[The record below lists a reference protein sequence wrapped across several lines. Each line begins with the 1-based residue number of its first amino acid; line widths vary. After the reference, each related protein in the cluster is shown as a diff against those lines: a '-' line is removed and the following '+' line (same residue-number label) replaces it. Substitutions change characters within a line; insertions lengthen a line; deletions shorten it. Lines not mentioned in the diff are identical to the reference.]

1 MLTCTT
7 YPTTRLK
14 MKRIDSKTI
23 EQLQEL
29 PIEQVVEKIA
39 HISSIKNNTIC
50 CPFHPENTPSCHL
63 YEHHLHCFGCGAHT
77 DNIGFVMQYK
87 NVPFLAACQSLAE
100 TFHIELTYQD
110 SPQHN
115 TRTTQE
121 DEHLRTLQQT
131 LNTIRTLSI
140 QTLNNAVPND
150 ASRYDVRGTKYEAG
164 ETSENTQNVGA
175 RHAAPVNNDNVASSS
190 IRNSSFEIRNCL
202 QALIARFGNPHNPQS
217 WCATW
222 GLGYLPYGTLRAWA
236 ADNNSTEQLLEL
248 GLLAHSKKD
257 GSLYSPF
264 ENRLLVPIT
273 NHWGHV
279 VGFAARA
286 LNNTAPNGASTKL
299 EVGSREGES
308 DELRGTSEKAA
319 EPPIRNS
326 SFVIRNSER
335 SAPKYINSPAS
346 ALFKKGNILFGLAEA
361 RSTIHKTQTAHL
373 VEGYTDVMRLHE
385 VGVHSAVA
393 RMGTALTD
401 EQIALLKRAGA
412 QNIVILPDNDSAGIA
427 AALKDSLALLKKGFA
442 VSIALL
448 GNKGD
453 DPDTLFAPKDVSRY
467 EVRGTKYEAGET
479 SENTQNVGARHAS
492 PVNNNNTESSPIRNS
507 SFVIRNSE
515 RSAPDNAEQLIRAAQ
530 QDALLFYVKHQIE
543 STAPNGAST
552 KLEVGSRE
560 VESDESRVTSEK
572 AKSSSIRTSYLEP
585 RTSSRLAPDLF
596 TLRQIYATV
605 GEVLNAQDAPTQ
617 QYYVNLLGATFKPRK
632 QWQDLLKNTAQ
643 QKPQSFTIGGRELT
657 PPDATDGSEVA
668 LQLREYGVA
677 RHNGVMWRLSTNGAV
692 TLLSNFIARGLFF
705 IATEGTTHRLI
716 EIENVAGERQY
727 IELAGDAKSFKTES
741 DARLFFGK
749 FGNYEFFGDKTD
761 TIGLWRLI
769 LNECTPCKGIS
780 QMGWQEDGFWV
791 WSNGVYVPHEGYREF
806 SEYGTIKIGNRTYYS
821 SSANRINEYAL
832 ENRNRRKFAAH
843 FSDTKFSHWQRQ
855 FLRVFGE
862 NGRVGILFMLTS
874 LFRDIVQETAGMVPL
889 LNAFGK
895 CGTGKSVMLRSL
907 SKLFFRSPVLMNL
920 ANSTLP
926 SLDNAVHE
934 YKNVLIAFDEY
945 SVGITRDKV
954 EFIKSMFDGG
964 GRVKTVASSIEGMRY
979 NSQSEICA
987 AVCVAGQQIPDAD
1000 AALLTRIISL
1010 EFTKSQY
1017 SDAEQDELETLLTME
1032 QKGLAGIVHECLEFR
1047 KFVEDNFADVYT
1059 GVRRWVRKM
1068 LTEAGVRPEE
1078 RIIST
1083 WSILLSM
1090 YELLDPD
1097 LHFDFSREEIIS
1109 FATSTIATQSED
1121 LQSGNELSTFWTVFS
1136 SLVQRGELVRG
1147 NDFKIVNAPLTLETE
1162 TGKTLNLPFESSLL
1176 YLNMTTVYPLYV
1188 REMRQLGGHLFSR
1201 TTIQKYLKSSDA
1213 FISSKKSVRWSGN
1226 KKPGTQNAAEDVIGK
1241 SWVFALS
1248 ELNLPI
1254 TLENTEVAAQ
1264 NRDEVRGTKYEAG
1277 SDELRVTSENAQ
1289 EGGESLA
1296 EARLC
1301 RGEAC
1306 LARDNSQRSEMNN
1319 LNMGN
1324 TFAAPANDNNA
1335 ANNRNTCAPHT
1346 AGEACLA
1353 PTIAPEA
1360 RTSNLSE
1367 APAPAHFEMDGLP
1380 VEDKLVAETIRIYAQ
1395 DLLNKDKKGK
1405 NIIGVSPPLSRY
1417 IPRAIDKLVKQYGQR
1432 ATLTRIA
1439 KQYLNNYE

>member
-1 MLTCTT
+1 
-7 YPTTRLK
+7 

-87 NVPFLAACQSLAE
+87 NVPFAQACQSLAE

-110 SPQHN
+110 APSNPNQPS
-115 TRTTQE
+115 RSAQE
-121 DEHLRTLQQT
+121 EAHLRTLQQT
-131 LNTIRTLSI
+131 LNAIRTLSI

-150 ASRYDVRGTKYEAG
+150 TSRKLEVGSREG
-164 ETSENTQNVGA
+164 ESADTSNFQLPTSNLSE
-175 RHAAPVNNDNVASSS
+175 
-190 IRNSSFEIRNCL
+190 
-202 QALIARFGNPHNPQS
+202 ALIARFGNPHNPQS

-222 GLGYLPYGTLRAWA
+222 GLGYLPHGTLRAWA

-248 GLLAHSKKD
+248 GLLTHSKKD

-264 ENRLLVPIT
+264 ENRLLIPIT

-286 LNNTAPNGASTKL
+286 LNNTAPNDTSRKL

-308 DELRGTSEKAA
+308 ADTSNLKL
-319 EPPIRNS
+319 PTSNLS
-326 SFVIRNSER
+326 KV
-335 SAPKYINSPAS
+335 PKYINSPAS

-453 DPDTLFAPKDVSRY
+453 DPDSLFAPKAQKESRKL
-467 EVRGTKYEAGET
+467 EVG
-479 SENTQNVGARHAS
+479 S
-492 PVNNNNTESSPIRNS
+492 NNS
-507 SFVIRNSE
+507 
-515 RSAPDNAEQLIRAAQ
+515 AEQLIRAAQ

-552 KLEVGSRE
+552 KLEV
-560 VESDESRVTSEK
+560 ESENTSNLK
-572 AKSSSIRTSYLEP
+572 LSTSNL
-585 RTSSRLAPDLF
+585 SKAPDLF

-1254 TLENTEVAAQ
+1254 TLENTEDAAP
-1264 NRDEVRGTKYEAG
+1264 NGASTKLEVGSNAPNGASRYDVRGTKYEAE
-1277 SDELRVTSENAQ
+1277 SDELRVTSANAQ

-1296 EARLC
+1296 SARLC

-1335 ANNRNTCAPHT
+1335 ANNRNTCATHT

-1360 RTSNLSE
+1360 QTSNLSAESE

-1439 KQYLNNYE
+1439 KQYFEKKE

>member
-39 HISSIKNNTIC
+39 HISSIKNNIIC
-50 CPFHPENTPSCHL
+50 CPFHAEKTPSCHL

-87 NVPFLAACQSLAE
+87 NVPFAQACQSLAE

-115 TRTTQE
+115 TRTPQE

-150 ASRYDVRGTKYEAG
+150 TSRKLEGGSNVPKGTSRKLEVGSREIESAD
-164 ETSENTQNVGA
+164 TSNLKLPTSNLSA
-175 RHAAPVNNDNVASSS
+175 
-190 IRNSSFEIRNCL
+190 
-202 QALIARFGNPHNPQS
+202 ALIARFGNPHNPQS

-248 GLLAHSKKD
+248 GLLTHSKKD

-264 ENRLLVPIT
+264 ENRLLIPIT

-286 LNNTAPNGASTKL
+286 LNNTAPNDTSRKL
-299 EVGSREGES
+299 EVGSREVES
-308 DELRGTSEKAA
+308 ADTSNFKL
-319 EPPIRNS
+319 PTSNLS
-326 SFVIRNSER
+326 KV
-335 SAPKYINSPAS
+335 PKYINSPAS

-385 VGVHSAVA
+385 VGVNSAVA

-412 QNIVILPDNDSAGIA
+412 QNIIIIPDNDSAGIA

-453 DPDTLFAPKDVSRY
+453 DPDSLFAPKGAVTSD
-467 EVRGTKYEAGET
+467 EARAT
-479 SENTQNVGARHAS
+479 SAHTQNVGARHAS
-492 PVNNNNTESSPIRNS
+492 PVNNN
-507 SFVIRNSE
+507 
-515 RSAPDNAEQLIRAAQ
+515 NAEQLIRAAQ

-552 KLEVGSRE
+552 KLEVGSNNRTNFQL
-560 VESDESRVTSEK
+560 STSNLSK
-572 AKSSSIRTSYLEP
+572 
-585 RTSSRLAPDLF
+585 APDLF

-643 QKPQSFTIGGRELT
+643 QKPQSFTIGGRELI

-677 RHNGVMWRLSTNGAV
+677 RHNGVMWRLSANGAV

-769 LNECTPCKGIS
+769 LNECTPCKGIA

-1226 KKPGTQNAAEDVIGK
+1226 KKPGTQNVAEDVIGK

-1254 TLENTEVAAQ
+1254 TLENTEDAAPNGASTKLEVESENTSNLKLSTSNLSEAQ
-1264 NRDEVRGTKYEAG
+1264 N

-1335 ANNRNTCAPHT
+1335 ANNRNTCATHT

-1360 RTSNLSE
+1360 RTSNLSAESE

-1439 KQYLNNYE
+1439 KQYFEKKE

>member
-1 MLTCTT
+1 MLTCRTC
-7 YPTTRLK
+7 PTTRLK

-50 CPFHPENTPSCHL
+50 CPFHAEKTPSCHL

-87 NVPFLAACQSLAE
+87 NVPFAQACQLLAE
-100 TFHIELTYQD
+100 TFHIELTYQN

-115 TRTTQE
+115 TRTPQQE
-121 DEHLRTLQQT
+121 EHLQTLQQT

-150 ASRYDVRGTKYEAG
+150 TSRKLEVGSNVPKGTSRKLEVGSREIESAD
-164 ETSENTQNVGA
+164 TSNLKLPTSYLSA
-175 RHAAPVNNDNVASSS
+175 
-190 IRNSSFEIRNCL
+190 
-202 QALIARFGNPHNPQS
+202 ALIARFGNPHNPQS

-248 GLLAHSKKD
+248 GLLTHSKKD

-286 LNNTAPNGASTKL
+286 LNNTAPNDASTKL

-308 DELRGTSEKAA
+308 DELRGTSAHTQSVESADTSNFKLQTSNLSE

-412 QNIVILPDNDSAGIA
+412 QNIVILPDNDQAGIA

-453 DPDTLFAPKDVSRY
+453 DPDSLFAPKAQNRY
-467 EVRGTKYEAGET
+467 DVRGTKYEAESDELRVT
-479 SENTQNVGARHAS
+479 SEKAAE
-492 PVNNNNTESSPIRNS
+492 PPIRNS

-515 RSAPDNAEQLIRAAQ
+515 RSAPENAEQLIRAAQ
-530 QDALLFYVKHQIE
+530 EDALLFYVKHQIE

-552 KLEVGSRE
+552 KLEVGSNNRTNLKL
-560 VESDESRVTSEK
+560 STSNLSK
-572 AKSSSIRTSYLEP
+572 
-585 RTSSRLAPDLF
+585 APDLF

-1254 TLENTEVAAQ
+1254 TLENTEDAAP
-1264 NRDEVRGTKYEAG
+1264 NGASTKLEVGSREVG
-1277 SDELRVTSENAQ
+1277 SDELRVTSENTQ
-1289 EGGESLA
+1289 NVESA
-1296 EARLC
+1296 
-1301 RGEAC
+1301 
-1306 LARDNSQRSEMNN
+1306 D
-1319 LNMGN
+1319 
-1324 TFAAPANDNNA
+1324 
-1335 ANNRNTCAPHT
+1335 
-1346 AGEACLA
+1346 
-1353 PTIAPEA
+1353 
-1360 RTSNLSE
+1360 TSNLSEAQNSDELRVTSANAQEGESADTSNFQLQTSNLSAEGE

>member
-7 YPTTRLK
+7 CPTMRLK

-50 CPFHPENTPSCHL
+50 CPFHAEKTPSCHL

-77 DNIGFVMQYK
+77 DNIGFVMLHK
-87 NVPFLAACQSLAE
+87 NLPFLAACQSLAE

-150 ASRYDVRGTKYEAG
+150 TSRKLEVGSNVPND
-164 ETSENTQNVGA
+164 TSRKLEVGS
-175 RHAAPVNNDNVASSS
+175 R
-190 IRNSSFEIRNCL
+190 EIESADTSNL
-202 QALIARFGNPHNPQS
+202 KLPTSNLSAALIARFGNPHNPQS

-222 GLGYLPYGTLRAWA
+222 GLGYLPHGTLRAWA

-248 GLLAHSKKD
+248 GLLTHSKKD

-264 ENRLLVPIT
+264 ENRLLIPIT

-286 LNNTAPNGASTKL
+286 LNNTTPNDASTKL
-299 EVGSREGES
+299 EVGSREVES
-308 DELRGTSEKAA
+308 DELRVTSEKAA

-453 DPDTLFAPKDVSRY
+453 DPDSLFAPKAQKESRKL
-467 EVRGTKYEAGET
+467 EVGSREGESDESRAT
-479 SENTQNVGARHAS
+479 SEKAAE
-492 PVNNNNTESSPIRNS
+492 PPIRNS

-515 RSAPDNAEQLIRAAQ
+515 RSAPENAEQLIRAAQ
-530 QDALLFYVKHQIE
+530 QDALLFYVKHQ
-543 STAPNGAST
+543 
-552 KLEVGSRE
+552 
-560 VESDESRVTSEK
+560 VESDESRVTSEN
-572 AKSSSIRTSYLEP
+572 AASPSIRN
-585 RTSSRLAPDLF
+585 SSFVIRNSERKAPDLF

-677 RHNGVMWRLSTNGAV
+677 RHNGVMWRLGTNGAV

-1147 NDFKIVNAPLTLETE
+1147 NDFKIVNAPLTIETE

-1213 FISSKKSVRWSGN
+1213 FISSKKSVRWFGN

-1254 TLENTEVAAQ
+1254 TLENTEDAAQ

-1296 EARLC
+1296 EAKLC

-1324 TFAAPANDNNA
+1324 TLAAPANDNNA

-1360 RTSNLSE
+1360 RTSNLSEAQNSDELRVTSANAQEGESADTSNFQLQTSNLSAESE

>member
-1 MLTCTT
+1 MEVGSREIESADTSNLKL
-7 YPTTRLK
+7 PT
-14 MKRIDSKTI
+14 S
-23 EQLQEL
+23 
-29 PIEQVVEKIA
+29 
-39 HISSIKNNTIC
+39 N
-50 CPFHPENTPSCHL
+50 
-63 YEHHLHCFGCGAHT
+63 
-77 DNIGFVMQYK
+77 
-87 NVPFLAACQSLAE
+87 
-100 TFHIELTYQD
+100 
-110 SPQHN
+110 
-115 TRTTQE
+115 
-121 DEHLRTLQQT
+121 
-131 LNTIRTLSI
+131 LS
-140 QTLNNAVPND
+140 A
-150 ASRYDVRGTKYEAG
+150 
-164 ETSENTQNVGA
+164 
-175 RHAAPVNNDNVASSS
+175 
-190 IRNSSFEIRNCL
+190 
-202 QALIARFGNPHNPQS
+202 ALIARFGNPHNPQS

-222 GLGYLPYGTLRAWA
+222 GLGYLPHGTLRAWA

-248 GLLAHSKKD
+248 GLLTHSKKD

-299 EVGSREGES
+299 EVGSREIES
-308 DELRGTSEKAA
+308 DELRVTSEKAA
-319 EPPIRNS
+319 EPPIRHS
-326 SFVIRNSER
+326 SFVIRNSVS

-453 DPDTLFAPKDVSRY
+453 DPDSLFAPKAQKESRKL
-467 EVRGTKYEAGET
+467 EVGSREGESDELRVT
-479 SENTQNVGARHAS
+479 SAHTQNVGARHAS
-492 PVNNNNTESSPIRNS
+492 PVNNN
-507 SFVIRNSE
+507 
-515 RSAPDNAEQLIRAAQ
+515 NAEQLIRAAQ

-552 KLEVGSRE
+552 KLEVGSE
-560 VESDESRVTSEK
+560 NTSNLK
-572 AKSSSIRTSYLEP
+572 LSTSNL
-585 RTSSRLAPDLF
+585 SKAPDLF

-643 QKPQSFTIGGRELT
+643 QKPQSFTIGGRELS

-1254 TLENTEVAAQ
+1254 TLENTEDAAPNGASTKLEVGSREIESADTSNFQLQTSNLSEAQ
-1264 NRDEVRGTKYEAG
+1264 N

-1335 ANNRNTCAPHT
+1335 ANNRNTCATHT

-1360 RTSNLSE
+1360 PTSNLSE

-1439 KQYLNNYE
+1439 KQYFEKKE

>member
-7 YPTTRLK
+7 CPTTRLK

-87 NVPFLAACQSLAE
+87 NVPFAQACQLLAE

-115 TRTTQE
+115 TRTTQQE
-121 DEHLRTLQQT
+121 EHLQTLQQT

-150 ASRYDVRGTKYEAG
+150 TSRYEVLGTKYEAEETSENTQNVGARHASPVNNDKTASSSIRNSSFEIRNCLQTLTTRFGNPHNPQSWCATWGLGYLPHGTLRAWAADNNSTEQLLELGLLTHSKKDGSLYSPFENRLLIPITNHWGHVVGFAARALNNTAPEAQNRYDVRGTKYEAG

-175 RHAAPVNNDNVASSS
+175 RHASPVNNDKTASSS
-190 IRNSSFEIRNCL
+190 LRTS
-202 QALIARFGNPHNPQS
+202 
-217 WCATW
+217 
-222 GLGYLPYGTLRAWA
+222 YLEPR
-236 ADNNSTEQLLEL
+236 
-248 GLLAHSKKD
+248 
-257 GSLYSPF
+257 
-264 ENRLLVPIT
+264 
-273 NHWGHV
+273 
-279 VGFAARA
+279 
-286 LNNTAPNGASTKL
+286 
-299 EVGSREGES
+299 
-308 DELRGTSEKAA
+308 TSV
-319 EPPIRNS
+319 S
-326 SFVIRNSER
+326 

-412 QNIVILPDNDSAGIA
+412 QNIIIIPDNDSAGIA

-453 DPDTLFAPKDVSRY
+453 DPDSLFAPKGAVTSDESR
-467 EVRGTKYEAGET
+467 VTNAH
-479 SENTQNVGARHAS
+479 TQNVGARHAS
-492 PVNNNNTESSPIRNS
+492 PVNNN
-507 SFVIRNSE
+507 
-515 RSAPDNAEQLIRAAQ
+515 NAEQLIRAAQ

-552 KLEVGSRE
+552 KLEVGSNNR
-560 VESDESRVTSEK
+560 SNFQLSTSNLSK
-572 AKSSSIRTSYLEP
+572 
-585 RTSSRLAPDLF
+585 APDLF

-677 RHNGVMWRLSTNGAV
+677 RHNGVMWRLSANGAV

-862 NGRVGILFMLTS
+862 NGRVGILFMLTA

-1032 QKGLAGIVHECLEFR
+1032 QKGLAGIVHECLEYR
-1047 KFVEDNFADVYT
+1047 QFVEDNFADVYT

-1147 NDFKIVNAPLTLETE
+1147 NDFKIVAAPLTIETE

-1201 TTIQKYLKSSDA
+1201 TTIQKYLKSGDG

-1226 KKPGTQNAAEDVIGK
+1226 KKAGTQNAAEDVIGK

-1254 TLENTEVAAQ
+1254 TLENTEDAAPNGASTKLEVGSNAPNGASRKLEVESENTSNLKLSTSNLSEAQ
-1264 NRDEVRGTKYEAG
+1264 N

-1289 EGGESLA
+1289 EGGSADTSNFQL
-1296 EARLC
+1296 
-1301 RGEAC
+1301 
-1306 LARDNSQRSEMNN
+1306 Q
-1319 LNMGN
+1319 
-1324 TFAAPANDNNA
+1324 
-1335 ANNRNTCAPHT
+1335 
-1346 AGEACLA
+1346 
-1353 PTIAPEA
+1353 
-1360 RTSNLSE
+1360 TSNLSAESE

-1439 KQYLNNYE
+1439 KQYLEKKE

>member
-1 MLTCTT
+1 MIIRGYVNLHNM
-7 YPTTRLK
+7 PTTRLK

-29 PIEQVVEKIA
+29 PIAQVVEQIA
-39 HISSIKNNTIC
+39 HIAPKQNNNIC
-50 CPFHPENTPSCHL
+50 CPFHAEKTPSCHL

-87 NVPFLAACQSLAE
+87 NVPFAQACQLLAE

-110 SPQHN
+110 APSNPNQPS
-115 TRTTQE
+115 RSAQE
-121 DEHLRTLQQT
+121 EAHLQLLRQT
-131 LNTIRTLSI
+131 LNQVRTLAI
-140 QTLNNAVPND
+140 QLIQKQNTL
-150 ASRYDVRGTKYEAG
+150 
-164 ETSENTQNVGA
+164 
-175 RHAAPVNNDNVASSS
+175 VNNKN
-190 IRNSSFEIRNCL
+190 
-202 QALIARFGNPHNPQS
+202 IARFGNPHNPQS

-248 GLLAHSKKD
+248 GLLTHSKKD

-286 LNNTAPNGASTKL
+286 LDNTAPEAQNRYD
-299 EVGSREGES
+299 V
-308 DELRGTSEKAA
+308 RGTKYEAGETSENTQNVGARHASPVNNDKTASSSLRTSYL
-319 EPPIRNS
+319 EPRTS
-326 SFVIRNSER
+326 VS

-453 DPDTLFAPKDVSRY
+453 DPDSLFAPKGAV
-467 EVRGTKYEAGET
+467 T
-479 SENTQNVGARHAS
+479 SDELRVTSAHTQNVGARHAS
-492 PVNNNNTESSPIRNS
+492 PVNNN
-507 SFVIRNSE
+507 
-515 RSAPDNAEQLIRAAQ
+515 NAEQLIRAAQ

-552 KLEVGSRE
+552 KLEVGSE
-560 VESDESRVTSEK
+560 NTSNLK
-572 AKSSSIRTSYLEP
+572 LSTSNL
-585 RTSSRLAPDLF
+585 SKAPDLF

-605 GEVLNAQDAPTQ
+605 GEVLNTQDAPTQ

-769 LNECTPCKGIS
+769 LNECTPCKGIA

-1188 REMRQLGGHLFSR
+1188 REMRQLGGYLFSR

-1254 TLENTEVAAQ
+1254 TLENTEDAAP
-1264 NRDEVRGTKYEAG
+1264 NGAVT

-1335 ANNRNTCAPHT
+1335 ANNRNTCAAHT

-1395 DLLNKDKKGK
+1395 DLQNKDKKGK

-1439 KQYLNNYE
+1439 KQYLEKKE

>member
-7 YPTTRLK
+7 CPTTRLK

-87 NVPFLAACQSLAE
+87 NVPFAQACQSLAE
-100 TFHIELTYQD
+100 TFHIELSYQD

-121 DEHLRTLQQT
+121 EAHLQTLQQT

-150 ASRYDVRGTKYEAG
+150 TSRKLEVGSREIESAD
-164 ETSENTQNVGA
+164 TSNLKLPTSNLSA
-175 RHAAPVNNDNVASSS
+175 
-190 IRNSSFEIRNCL
+190 
-202 QALIARFGNPHNPQS
+202 ALIARFGNPHNPQS

-222 GLGYLPYGTLRAWA
+222 GLGYLPHGTLRAWA

-248 GLLAHSKKD
+248 GLLTHSKKD

-264 ENRLLVPIT
+264 ENRLLIPIT

-286 LNNTAPNGASTKL
+286 LNNTAPNDASTKL

-308 DELRGTSEKAA
+308 DELRGTSAHTQSVESADTSNFKL
-319 EPPIRNS
+319 PTSNLS
-326 SFVIRNSER
+326 K
-335 SAPKYINSPAS
+335 APKYINSPAS

-453 DPDTLFAPKDVSRY
+453 DPDSLFAPKAQKESRKL
-467 EVRGTKYEAGET
+467 EVG
-479 SENTQNVGARHAS
+479 S
-492 PVNNNNTESSPIRNS
+492 NN
-507 SFVIRNSE
+507 
-515 RSAPDNAEQLIRAAQ
+515 NAEQLIRAAQ

-543 STAPNGAST
+543 S
-552 KLEVGSRE
+552 
-560 VESDESRVTSEK
+560 DESRVTSEK
-572 AKSSSIRTSYLEP
+572 AESSSIRH
-585 RTSSRLAPDLF
+585 SSFVIRNSARSAPDLF

-632 QWQDLLKNTAQ
+632 QWQDLLKHTAQ
-643 QKPQSFTIGGRELT
+643 PKPQSFTIGGRELT

-1162 TGKTLNLPFESSLL
+1162 TGKTLNLPLESSLL

-1254 TLENTEVAAQ
+1254 TLENTEDAAQ
-1264 NRDEVRGTKYEAG
+1264 NSDEVRGTKYEAG
-1277 SDELRVTSENAQ
+1277 SDESRVTSENTT
-1289 EGGESLA
+1289 ES
-1296 EARLC
+1296 
-1301 RGEAC
+1301 
-1306 LARDNSQRSEMNN
+1306 
-1319 LNMGN
+1319 
-1324 TFAAPANDNNA
+1324 P
-1335 ANNRNTCAPHT
+1335 
-1346 AGEACLA
+1346 
-1353 PTIAPEA
+1353 I
-1360 RTSNLSE
+1360 RTSYLEPRTLSE

-1439 KQYLNNYE
+1439 KQYFEKKE

>member
-7 YPTTRLK
+7 CPTTRLK

-50 CPFHPENTPSCHL
+50 CPFHAEKTPSCHL

-87 NVPFLAACQSLAE
+87 NVPFAQACQLLAE

-121 DEHLRTLQQT
+121 DEHLQTLQQT

-140 QTLNNAVPND
+140 QTLNNAVPNGT
-150 ASRYDVRGTKYEAG
+150 SRYEVLGTKYEAE

-175 RHAAPVNNDNVASSS
+175 RHASPVNNDKTASSS

-202 QALIARFGNPHNPQS
+202 QTLTARFGNPHNPQS

-222 GLGYLPYGTLRAWA
+222 GLGYLPHGTLRAWA

-248 GLLAHSKKD
+248 GLLTHSKKD

-264 ENRLLVPIT
+264 ENRLLIPIT

-286 LNNTAPNGASTKL
+286 LDNTAPNGASTKL

-308 DELRGTSEKAA
+308 DELRVTSEKAA
-319 EPPIRNS
+319 EPP
-326 SFVIRNSER
+326 IRNSER

-346 ALFKKGNILFGLAEA
+346 PLFKKGNILFGLAEA

-412 QNIVILPDNDSAGIA
+412 QNIIIIPDNDSAGIA

-453 DPDTLFAPKDVSRY
+453 DPDSLFAPKAQNRY
-467 EVRGTKYEAGET
+467 ESRGTKYEGKSDESRAT
-479 SENTQNVGARHAS
+479 SANNGNAESAIRHS
-492 PVNNNNTESSPIRNS
+492 K
-507 SFVIRNSE
+507 FVIRNSE
-515 RSAPDNAEQLIRAAQ
+515 REAPPIRHSSFEIRNSSRLAPDNAEQLIRAAQ

-543 STAPNGAST
+543 S
-552 KLEVGSRE
+552 
-560 VESDESRVTSEK
+560 DELRVTSEK
-572 AKSSSIRTSYLEP
+572 AAEPPIRNSSFVIRNSE
-585 RTSSRLAPDLF
+585 RSAPDLF

-632 QWQDLLKNTAQ
+632 QWQDLLKHTAQ
-643 QKPQSFTIGGRELT
+643 PKPQSFTIGGRELP

-716 EIENVAGERQY
+716 EIENIAGERQY

-821 SSANRINEYAL
+821 SSANRINEFAL

-1032 QKGLAGIVHECLEFR
+1032 QKGLAGIVHECLEYR

-1147 NDFKIVNAPLTLETE
+1147 NDFKIVNAPLTIETE

-1226 KKPGTQNAAEDVIGK
+1226 KKAGTQNVAEDVIGK

-1254 TLENTEVAAQ
+1254 TLENTEDAAP
-1264 NRDEVRGTKYEAG
+1264 NGASRYDVRGTKYEVE
-1277 SDELRVTSENAQ
+1277 SDELRGTSENAQ

-1301 RGEAC
+1301 RGEAS

-1335 ANNRNTCAPHT
+1335 ANNRNTCASHT

-1360 RTSNLSE
+1360 QTSNLSE

-1395 DLLNKDKKGK
+1395 DLQNKDKKGK
-1405 NIIGVSPPLSRY
+1405 RIIGVSPPLNKY

>member
-1 MLTCTT
+1 
-7 YPTTRLK
+7 

-87 NVPFLAACQSLAE
+87 NVPFAQACQSLAE

-115 TRTTQE
+115 TRTPQQ

-131 LNTIRTLSI
+131 LNAIRTLSI

-150 ASRYDVRGTKYEAG
+150 TSRKLEVGSNVPKGTSRKLEVGSREIESADTSNFKLPTSNLSEA
-164 ETSENTQNVGA
+164 
-175 RHAAPVNNDNVASSS
+175 PP
-190 IRNSSFEIRNCL
+190 IRNCL
-202 QALIARFGNPHNPQS
+202 QALTARFGNPHNPQS

-222 GLGYLPYGTLRAWA
+222 GLGYLPHGTLRAWA

-248 GLLAHSKKD
+248 GLLTHSKKD

-264 ENRLLVPIT
+264 ENRLLIPIT

-286 LNNTAPNGASTKL
+286 LNNAAPNGASTKL

-308 DELRGTSEKAA
+308 DELRGTKYEAGETSENTQNVGARHASPVNNDKTASPSLRTSYL
-319 EPPIRNS
+319 EPRTS
-326 SFVIRNSER
+326 VS

-453 DPDTLFAPKDVSRY
+453 DPDSLFAPKGAVTSD
-467 EVRGTKYEAGET
+467 EARAT
-479 SENTQNVGARHAS
+479 SAHTQNVGARHAS
-492 PVNNNNTESSPIRNS
+492 PVNNN
-507 SFVIRNSE
+507 
-515 RSAPDNAEQLIRAAQ
+515 NAEQLIRAAQ

-552 KLEVGSRE
+552 KLEV
-560 VESDESRVTSEK
+560 ESENTSNLK
-572 AKSSSIRTSYLEP
+572 LSTSNLNKST
-585 RTSSRLAPDLF
+585 DLF

-677 RHNGVMWRLSTNGAV
+677 RHNGVMWRLSANGAV

-1254 TLENTEVAAQ
+1254 TLENTEDAAPNGASTKLEVESENTSNLKLSTSNLSEAQ
-1264 NRDEVRGTKYEAG
+1264 N

-1289 EGGESLA
+1289 EGESADTSNFQL
-1296 EARLC
+1296 
-1301 RGEAC
+1301 
-1306 LARDNSQRSEMNN
+1306 Q
-1319 LNMGN
+1319 
-1324 TFAAPANDNNA
+1324 
-1335 ANNRNTCAPHT
+1335 
-1346 AGEACLA
+1346 
-1353 PTIAPEA
+1353 
-1360 RTSNLSE
+1360 TSNLSAE
-1367 APAPAHFEMDGLP
+1367 REAPAHFEMDGLP

-1439 KQYLNNYE
+1439 KQYLEKKE

>member
-1 MLTCTT
+1 MR
-7 YPTTRLK
+7 RLDYISI
-14 MKRIDSKTI
+14 RR
-23 EQLQEL
+23 LQEL
-29 PIEQVVEKIA
+29 PIAEVVERYT
-39 HISSIKNNTIC
+39 HLTPSPNNTIC
-50 CPFHPENTPSCHL
+50 CPFHAEKTPSCHL

-87 NVPFLAACQSLAE
+87 NVPFAQACQSLAE

-115 TRTTQE
+115 TRTPQQE
-121 DEHLRTLQQT
+121 EHLQTLQQT

-150 ASRYDVRGTKYEAG
+150 TSRKLEVGSNVPKGTSRKLEVGSREIESADTSNLKLPTSNLSEAP
-164 ETSENTQNVGA
+164 A
-175 RHAAPVNNDNVASSS
+175 
-190 IRNSSFEIRNCL
+190 IRNCL
-202 QALIARFGNPHNPQS
+202 QTLTARFGNPHNPQS

-222 GLGYLPYGTLRAWA
+222 GLGYLPHGTLRAWA

-248 GLLAHSKKD
+248 GLLTHSKKD

-264 ENRLLVPIT
+264 ENRLLIPIT

-299 EVGSREGES
+299 EVGS
-308 DELRGTSEKAA
+308 
-319 EPPIRNS
+319 NS
-326 SFVIRNSER
+326 STKSEVGSR
-335 SAPKYINSPAS
+335 EIESADTSNLKLPTSNLSKVPKYINSPAS

-385 VGVHSAVA
+385 VGVNSAVA

-427 AALKDSLALLKKGFA
+427 AALKDSLSLLKKGFA

-453 DPDTLFAPKDVSRY
+453 DPDSLFAPKAQKESRKL
-467 EVRGTKYEAGET
+467 EVG
-479 SENTQNVGARHAS
+479 S
-492 PVNNNNTESSPIRNS
+492 NN
-507 SFVIRNSE
+507 
-515 RSAPDNAEQLIRAAQ
+515 NAEQLIRAAQ

-552 KLEVGSRE
+552 KLEV
-560 VESDESRVTSEK
+560 ESENTSNFQL
-572 AKSSSIRTSYLEP
+572 STSNL
-585 RTSSRLAPDLF
+585 SKAPDLF

-605 GEVLNAQDAPTQ
+605 GDVLNTQDAPTQ

-677 RHNGVMWRLSTNGAV
+677 RHNGVMWRLSANGAV

-821 SSANRINEYAL
+821 SSANRINEFAL

-1147 NDFKIVNAPLTLETE
+1147 NDFKIVNAPLTIETE

-1254 TLENTEVAAQ
+1254 TLENTE
-1264 NRDEVRGTKYEAG
+1264 D
-1277 SDELRVTSENAQ
+1277 
-1289 EGGESLA
+1289 
-1296 EARLC
+1296 
-1301 RGEAC
+1301 
-1306 LARDNSQRSEMNN
+1306 
-1319 LNMGN
+1319 
-1324 TFAAPANDNNA
+1324 AAPNGASTKLEVGSREIESADTSNLKL
-1335 ANNRNTCAPHT
+1335 P
-1346 AGEACLA
+1346 
-1353 PTIAPEA
+1353 
-1360 RTSNLSE
+1360 TSNLSE
-1367 APAPAHFEMDGLP
+1367 AQNSDELRDTAPEGASRKLEVGSDAPEAQKESREVESADTSNFKLQTSNLSAEREAPAHFEMDGLP

>member
-1 MLTCTT
+1 MR
-7 YPTTRLK
+7 RLDDISI
-14 MKRIDSKTI
+14 RR
-23 EQLQEL
+23 LQEL
-29 PIEQVVEKIA
+29 PIAEVVERYT
-39 HISSIKNNTIC
+39 HLTPSPNNTIC
-50 CPFHPENTPSCHL
+50 CPFHAEKTPSCHL
-63 YEHHLHCFGCGAHT
+63 YSDHLHCFGCGAHT

-87 NVPFLAACQSLAE
+87 NVPFAQACQLLAE

-115 TRTTQE
+115 TRTTQQE
-121 DEHLRTLQQT
+121 EHLQTLQQT

-150 ASRYDVRGTKYEAG
+150 TSRKLEVGSNVPNDTSRKLEVGSREIESADTSNLKLPTSNLSEAL
-164 ETSENTQNVGA
+164 T
-175 RHAAPVNNDNVASSS
+175 
-190 IRNSSFEIRNCL
+190 
-202 QALIARFGNPHNPQS
+202 ARFGNPHNPQS

-248 GLLAHSKKD
+248 GLLTHSKKD

-264 ENRLLVPIT
+264 ENRLLIPIT

-286 LNNTAPNGASTKL
+286 LNNTAPNEASRKL
-299 EVGSREGES
+299 EVGS
-308 DELRGTSEKAA
+308 
-319 EPPIRNS
+319 NS
-326 SFVIRNSER
+326 STKSEVGSR
-335 SAPKYINSPAS
+335 EIESADTSNLKLPTSNLSKAPKYINSPAS

-412 QNIVILPDNDSAGIA
+412 QNIVILPDNDSTGIA

-453 DPDTLFAPKDVSRY
+453 DPDSLFAPKTQKESRKL
-467 EVRGTKYEAGET
+467 EVG
-479 SENTQNVGARHAS
+479 S
-492 PVNNNNTESSPIRNS
+492 NN
-507 SFVIRNSE
+507 
-515 RSAPDNAEQLIRAAQ
+515 NAEQLIRAAQ
-530 QDALLFYVKHQIE
+530 QDALLFYVKHQVE

-552 KLEVGSRE
+552 KLEVGSE
-560 VESDESRVTSEK
+560 NTSNLK
-572 AKSSSIRTSYLEP
+572 LSTSNL
-585 RTSSRLAPDLF
+585 SKAPDLF

-677 RHNGVMWRLSTNGAV
+677 RHNGVMWRLSANGAV

-769 LNECTPCKGIS
+769 LNECTPCKGIA

-832 ENRNRRKFAAH
+832 ENRNRRKFTAH

-1254 TLENTEVAAQ
+1254 TLENTEDAAQ

-1296 EARLC
+1296 SARLC

-1324 TFAAPANDNNA
+1324 TLAAPANDNNA

>member
-1 MLTCTT
+1 MTKSV
-7 YPTTRLK
+7 K
-14 MKRIDSKTI
+14 MRRVSNLSI
-23 EQLQEL
+23 EKLEEL
-29 PIEQVVEKIA
+29 PIAQVVEQIA
-39 HISSIKNNTIC
+39 HIAPKQNSNIC
-50 CPFHPENTPSCHL
+50 CPFHAEKNPSCHL

-87 NVPFLAACQSLAE
+87 NVPFAQACQLLAE
-100 TFHIELTYQD
+100 TFHIELSYQD

-121 DEHLRTLQQT
+121 EEHLQTLQQT

-140 QTLNNAVPND
+140 QTLNNAVPNS
-150 ASRYDVRGTKYEAG
+150 ASRYEAE

-175 RHAAPVNNDNVASSS
+175 RHASPVNNDKTASSS

-222 GLGYLPYGTLRAWA
+222 GLGYLPHGTLRAWA

-248 GLLAHSKKD
+248 GLLTHSKKD

-264 ENRLLVPIT
+264 ENRLLIPIT

-279 VGFAARA
+279 VGFAARV
-286 LNNTAPNGASTKL
+286 LNNTAPEAQNRYD
-299 EVGSREGES
+299 V
-308 DELRGTSEKAA
+308 RGTKYEAGETSENTQNVGARHASPVNNDKTASSSLRTSYL
-319 EPPIRNS
+319 EPRTS
-326 SFVIRNSER
+326 VS

-346 ALFKKGNILFGLAEA
+346 ALFKKGDILFGLAEA

-453 DPDTLFAPKDVSRY
+453 DPDSLFAPKAQKESRKL
-467 EVRGTKYEAGET
+467 EVGSNVPKGTSLKLEVGSREIENADTSNFQLQTSDLSEA
-479 SENTQNVGARHAS
+479 
-492 PVNNNNTESSPIRNS
+492 PPIRNS

-515 RSAPDNAEQLIRAAQ
+515 RSAPENAEQLIRAAQ

-552 KLEVGSRE
+552 KLEVGSE
-560 VESDESRVTSEK
+560 NTSNLK
-572 AKSSSIRTSYLEP
+572 LSTSNL
-585 RTSSRLAPDLF
+585 SKAPDLF

-1147 NDFKIVNAPLTLETE
+1147 NDFKIVNAPLTIETE

-1254 TLENTEVAAQ
+1254 TLENTEDAAPEGAS
-1264 NRDEVRGTKYEAG
+1264 RKLEVG
-1277 SDELRVTSENAQ
+1277 SD
-1289 EGGESLA
+1289 
-1296 EARLC
+1296 
-1301 RGEAC
+1301 
-1306 LARDNSQRSEMNN
+1306 
-1319 LNMGN
+1319 
-1324 TFAAPANDNNA
+1324 
-1335 ANNRNTCAPHT
+1335 
-1346 AGEACLA
+1346 
-1353 PTIAPEA
+1353 APEA
-1360 RTSNLSE
+1360 QKESREVESADTSNFQLQTSNLSAESE

-1395 DLLNKDKKGK
+1395 DLKNKDKKGK
-1405 NIIGVSPPLSRY
+1405 NVIGVSPPLSRY

-1439 KQYLNNYE
+1439 KQYFEKKE

>member
-7 YPTTRLK
+7 CPTTRLK

-77 DNIGFVMQYK
+77 DNIGFVMLHK

-140 QTLNNAVPND
+140 QTLNNAVPNGT
-150 ASRYDVRGTKYEAG
+150 SRYEVLGTKYEAE
-164 ETSENTQNVGA
+164 ETSENTQKVGA
-175 RHAAPVNNDNVASSS
+175 RHASPVNNDKTASSS

-248 GLLAHSKKD
+248 GLLTHSKKD

-264 ENRLLVPIT
+264 ENRLLIPIT

-286 LNNTAPNGASTKL
+286 LNNTAPEAQNRYD
-299 EVGSREGES
+299 V
-308 DELRGTSEKAA
+308 RGTKYEAGETSENTQNVGARHASPVNNGKTASSSLRTSYL
-319 EPPIRNS
+319 EPRTS
-326 SFVIRNSER
+326 VS
-335 SAPKYINSPAS
+335 SAPKYITSPAS

-453 DPDTLFAPKDVSRY
+453 DPDSLFAPKAQNRY
-467 EVRGTKYEAGET
+467 DVRGTKYEAESDELRVT
-479 SENTQNVGARHAS
+479 SEKAAEPH
-492 PVNNNNTESSPIRNS
+492 IRNS

-515 RSAPDNAEQLIRAAQ
+515 RSAPENAEQLIRAAQ

-552 KLEVGSRE
+552 KLEVGSE
-560 VESDESRVTSEK
+560 NTSNLK
-572 AKSSSIRTSYLEP
+572 LSTSYL
-585 RTSSRLAPDLF
+585 SKAPDLF

-716 EIENVAGERQY
+716 EIENITGERQY

-1254 TLENTEVAAQ
+1254 TLENTEDAAQ

-1289 EGGESLA
+1289 EGGSDELRVTSENTTES
-1296 EARLC
+1296 
-1301 RGEAC
+1301 
-1306 LARDNSQRSEMNN
+1306 
-1319 LNMGN
+1319 
-1324 TFAAPANDNNA
+1324 P
-1335 ANNRNTCAPHT
+1335 
-1346 AGEACLA
+1346 
-1353 PTIAPEA
+1353 I
-1360 RTSNLSE
+1360 RTSYLEPRTLSE

-1395 DLLNKDKKGK
+1395 DLQNKDKKGK

>member
-1 MLTCTT
+1 
-7 YPTTRLK
+7 

-50 CPFHPENTPSCHL
+50 CPFHAEKKPSCHL

-87 NVPFLAACQSLAE
+87 NVPFAQACQLLAE

-115 TRTTQE
+115 TRTPQQE
-121 DEHLRTLQQT
+121 EHLQTLQQT

-140 QTLNNAVPND
+140 QTLNNAVPNS
-150 ASRYDVRGTKYEAG
+150 ASRYEAE

-175 RHAAPVNNDNVASSS
+175 RHASPVNNDKTASSS

-222 GLGYLPYGTLRAWA
+222 GLGYLPHGTLRAWA

-248 GLLAHSKKD
+248 GLLTHSKKD

-264 ENRLLVPIT
+264 ENRLLIPIT

-279 VGFAARA
+279 VGFAART
-286 LNNTAPNGASTKL
+286 LNNTAPEAQNRYD
-299 EVGSREGES
+299 V
-308 DELRGTSEKAA
+308 RGTKYEAGETSENTQNVGARHASPVNNDKTASSSLRTSYL
-319 EPPIRNS
+319 EPRTS
-326 SFVIRNSER
+326 VS

-453 DPDTLFAPKDVSRY
+453 DPDSLFAPKAQKESRKL
-467 EVRGTKYEAGET
+467 EVGSREGESDELRVT
-479 SENTQNVGARHAS
+479 SAHTQNVGARHAS
-492 PVNNNNTESSPIRNS
+492 PVNNN
-507 SFVIRNSE
+507 
-515 RSAPDNAEQLIRAAQ
+515 NAEQLIRAAQ

-543 STAPNGAST
+543 STAPNGASR
-552 KLEVGSRE
+552 KLEV
-560 VESDESRVTSEK
+560 ESENTSNLK
-572 AKSSSIRTSYLEP
+572 LKTSNL
-585 RTSSRLAPDLF
+585 SKAPDLF

-605 GEVLNAQDAPTQ
+605 GEVLNTQDAPTQ

-1254 TLENTEVAAQ
+1254 TLENTEDAAQ
-1264 NRDEVRGTKYEAG
+1264 NSYELRGTKYEAG

-1335 ANNRNTCAPHT
+1335 ANNRNTCATHT

-1360 RTSNLSE
+1360 PTSNLSAESE

-1439 KQYLNNYE
+1439 KQYFEKKE

>member
-7 YPTTRLK
+7 CPTTRLK

-87 NVPFLAACQSLAE
+87 NVPFAQACQSLAE

-121 DEHLRTLQQT
+121 DEHLQTLQQT
-131 LNTIRTLSI
+131 LNAIRTLSI
-140 QTLNNAVPND
+140 QTLNNAVPNGT
-150 ASRYDVRGTKYEAG
+150 SRYEVLGTKYEAE

-175 RHAAPVNNDNVASSS
+175 RHASPVNNDKTASSS

-202 QALIARFGNPHNPQS
+202 QTLTARFGNPHNPQS

-222 GLGYLPYGTLRAWA
+222 GLGYLPHGTLRAWA

-248 GLLAHSKKD
+248 GLLTHSKKD

-264 ENRLLVPIT
+264 ENRLLIPIT

-308 DELRGTSEKAA
+308 ADTSNFQLPTSNLSE

-335 SAPKYINSPAS
+335 SAPKYINSSAS
-346 ALFKKGNILFGLAEA
+346 TLFKKGNILFGLAEA

-453 DPDTLFAPKDVSRY
+453 DPDTLFAPKGAV
-467 EVRGTKYEAGET
+467 T
-479 SENTQNVGARHAS
+479 SDELRVTSAHTQNVGARHAS
-492 PVNNNNTESSPIRNS
+492 PVNNN
-507 SFVIRNSE
+507 
-515 RSAPDNAEQLIRAAQ
+515 NAEQLIRAAQ

-552 KLEVGSRE
+552 KLEVGSKN
-560 VESDESRVTSEK
+560 TSNLK
-572 AKSSSIRTSYLEP
+572 LSTSNLNKST
-585 RTSSRLAPDLF
+585 DLF

-643 QKPQSFTIGGRELT
+643 QKPQSFTIGGRELI

-716 EIENVAGERQY
+716 EIENIAGERQY

-1162 TGKTLNLPFESSLL
+1162 TGKTLDLPFESSLL

-1254 TLENTEVAAQ
+1254 TLENTEDVAPNGASTKLEVESENTSNLKLQTSNLSEAQ
-1264 NRDEVRGTKYEAG
+1264 N
-1277 SDELRVTSENAQ
+1277 SDELRGTSENAQ

-1335 ANNRNTCAPHT
+1335 ANNLNTCAPHT

-1439 KQYLNNYE
+1439 KQYFEKKE

>member
-7 YPTTRLK
+7 CPTMRLK

-50 CPFHPENTPSCHL
+50 CPFHAEKTPSCHL

-87 NVPFLAACQSLAE
+87 NVPFAQACQSLAE
-100 TFHIELTYQD
+100 TFHIELSYQD

-115 TRTTQE
+115 TRTPQQE
-121 DEHLRTLQQT
+121 EHLRTLQQT

-150 ASRYDVRGTKYEAG
+150 TSRKLEVGSNAPKGASTKLEVGSNNRSNLKFPTSNLSEAP
-164 ETSENTQNVGA
+164 TSNLSA
-175 RHAAPVNNDNVASSS
+175 
-190 IRNSSFEIRNCL
+190 
-202 QALIARFGNPHNPQS
+202 ALIARFGNPHNPQS

-222 GLGYLPYGTLRAWA
+222 GLGYLPHGTLRAWA

-264 ENRLLVPIT
+264 ENRLLIPIT

-286 LNNTAPNGASTKL
+286 LNNTAPNGASRKL
-299 EVGSREGES
+299 EVES
-308 DELRGTSEKAA
+308 DELRVTSAHTQSVESADTSNFQLQTSNLSE

-412 QNIVILPDNDSAGIA
+412 QNIIIIPDNDQAGIA

-453 DPDTLFAPKDVSRY
+453 DPDSLFAPKAQKESRKL
-467 EVRGTKYEAGET
+467 EVGRREGESDESRVT
-479 SENTQNVGARHAS
+479 SAHTQNVGARHAS
-492 PVNNNNTESSPIRNS
+492 PVNNN
-507 SFVIRNSE
+507 
-515 RSAPDNAEQLIRAAQ
+515 NAEQLIRAAQ

-543 STAPNGAST
+543 S
-552 KLEVGSRE
+552 
-560 VESDESRVTSEK
+560 DELRVTSEN
-572 AKSSSIRTSYLEP
+572 AASPSIRN
-585 RTSSRLAPDLF
+585 SSFVIRNSERKAPDLF

-716 EIENVAGERQY
+716 EIENIAGERQY

-1047 KFVEDNFADVYT
+1047 QFVEDNFADVYT

-1201 TTIQKYLKSSDA
+1201 TTIQKYLKSGDG

-1226 KKPGTQNAAEDVIGK
+1226 KKAGTQNVAEDVIGK

-1254 TLENTEVAAQ
+1254 TLENTE
-1264 NRDEVRGTKYEAG
+1264 D
-1277 SDELRVTSENAQ
+1277 
-1289 EGGESLA
+1289 
-1296 EARLC
+1296 
-1301 RGEAC
+1301 
-1306 LARDNSQRSEMNN
+1306 
-1319 LNMGN
+1319 
-1324 TFAAPANDNNA
+1324 AAPNGASTKSEVGSNA
-1335 ANNRNTCAPHT
+1335 PNGASRKLEVESNAPNGASTKLEVGSNNRSNFQLP
-1346 AGEACLA
+1346 
-1353 PTIAPEA
+1353 
-1360 RTSNLSE
+1360 TSNLSEAPTSNLSAESE

-1439 KQYLNNYE
+1439 KQYLSNYELRITNETPC

>member
-1 MLTCTT
+1 
-7 YPTTRLK
+7 

-50 CPFHPENTPSCHL
+50 CPFHAEKNPSCHL

-87 NVPFLAACQSLAE
+87 NVPFAQACQSLAE

-115 TRTTQE
+115 TRTPQE
-121 DEHLRTLQQT
+121 EEHLRTLQQT

-150 ASRYDVRGTKYEAG
+150 TSRYDVRGTKYEAE

-175 RHAAPVNNDNVASSS
+175 RHASPVNNDKTASSS

-202 QALIARFGNPHNPQS
+202 QTLTARFGNPHNPQS

-222 GLGYLPYGTLRAWA
+222 GLGYLPHGTLRAWA

-248 GLLAHSKKD
+248 GLLTHSKKD

-264 ENRLLVPIT
+264 ENRLLIPIT

-308 DELRGTSEKAA
+308 DELRVTSEKAA
-319 EPPIRNS
+319 SPVNNDKTASSSLRTSYLEPRTS
-326 SFVIRNSER
+326 VS

-346 ALFKKGNILFGLAEA
+346 TLFKKGNILFGLAEA

-385 VGVHSAVA
+385 VGVNSAVA

-453 DPDTLFAPKDVSRY
+453 DPDSLFAPKGAV
-467 EVRGTKYEAGET
+467 T
-479 SENTQNVGARHAS
+479 SDELRVTSAHTQNVGARHAS
-492 PVNNNNTESSPIRNS
+492 PVNNN
-507 SFVIRNSE
+507 
-515 RSAPDNAEQLIRAAQ
+515 NAEQLIRAAQ

-543 STAPNGAST
+543 STAPNGASR
-552 KLEVGSRE
+552 KLEV
-560 VESDESRVTSEK
+560 ESENTSNLK
-572 AKSSSIRTSYLEP
+572 LPTSNL
-585 RTSSRLAPDLF
+585 SKAPDLF

-769 LNECTPCKGIS
+769 LNECTPCKGIA

-1147 NDFKIVNAPLTLETE
+1147 NDFKIVNAPLTIETE

-1254 TLENTEVAAQ
+1254 TLENTEDAAQ

-1335 ANNRNTCAPHT
+1335 ANNRNTCAAHT

-1439 KQYLNNYE
+1439 KQYLEKKE

>member
-1 MLTCTT
+1 MICGKASVLAWVLFLNLT
-7 YPTTRLK
+7 
-14 MKRIDSKTI
+14 
-23 EQLQEL
+23 
-29 PIEQVVEKIA
+29 
-39 HISSIKNNTIC
+39 
-50 CPFHPENTPSCHL
+50 
-63 YEHHLHCFGCGAHT
+63 
-77 DNIGFVMQYK
+77 
-87 NVPFLAACQSLAE
+87 
-100 TFHIELTYQD
+100 
-110 SPQHN
+110 
-115 TRTTQE
+115 
-121 DEHLRTLQQT
+121 
-131 LNTIRTLSI
+131 
-140 QTLNNAVPND
+140 
-150 ASRYDVRGTKYEAG
+150 
-164 ETSENTQNVGA
+164 
-175 RHAAPVNNDNVASSS
+175 
-190 IRNSSFEIRNCL
+190 
-202 QALIARFGNPHNPQS
+202 
-217 WCATW
+217 
-222 GLGYLPYGTLRAWA
+222 
-236 ADNNSTEQLLEL
+236 LL
-248 GLLAHSKKD
+248 
-257 GSLYSPF
+257 
-264 ENRLLVPIT
+264 
-273 NHWGHV
+273 
-279 VGFAARA
+279 
-286 LNNTAPNGASTKL
+286 
-299 EVGSREGES
+299 
-308 DELRGTSEKAA
+308 
-319 EPPIRNS
+319 
-326 SFVIRNSER
+326 
-335 SAPKYINSPAS
+335 
-346 ALFKKGNILFGLAEA
+346 
-361 RSTIHKTQTAHL
+361 
-373 VEGYTDVMRLHE
+373 
-385 VGVHSAVA
+385 
-393 RMGTALTD
+393 
-401 EQIALLKRAGA
+401 
-412 QNIVILPDNDSAGIA
+412 A

-453 DPDTLFAPKDVSRY
+453 DPDSLFAPKAQKESRKL
-467 EVRGTKYEAGET
+467 EVGSREGESDESRVT
-479 SENTQNVGARHAS
+479 SEKAAE
-492 PVNNNNTESSPIRNS
+492 PPIRNS

-515 RSAPDNAEQLIRAAQ
+515 RSAPENAEQLIRAAQ

-552 KLEVGSRE
+552 KLEVGSE
-560 VESDESRVTSEK
+560 NTSNLK
-572 AKSSSIRTSYLEP
+572 LSTSNL
-585 RTSSRLAPDLF
+585 SKAPDLF

-677 RHNGVMWRLSTNGAV
+677 RHNGVMWRLSANGAV

-769 LNECTPCKGIS
+769 LNECTPCKGIA

-1254 TLENTEVAAQ
+1254 TLENTE
-1264 NRDEVRGTKYEAG
+1264 D
-1277 SDELRVTSENAQ
+1277 
-1289 EGGESLA
+1289 
-1296 EARLC
+1296 
-1301 RGEAC
+1301 
-1306 LARDNSQRSEMNN
+1306 
-1319 LNMGN
+1319 
-1324 TFAAPANDNNA
+1324 AAPNGASTKLEVGSNVPKGTSSKLEVGSREIESAD
-1335 ANNRNTCAPHT
+1335 
-1346 AGEACLA
+1346 
-1353 PTIAPEA
+1353 
-1360 RTSNLSE
+1360 TSNLSE
-1367 APAPAHFEMDGLP
+1367 AQNSDELRDTAPGGASRKLEVGSDAPEAQKESREVESADTSNFKLPTSNLSAEREAPAHFEMDGLP

>member
-7 YPTTRLK
+7 DPTTRLK

-50 CPFHPENTPSCHL
+50 CPFHAEKTPSCHL

-87 NVPFLAACQSLAE
+87 NVPFAQACQSLAE

-115 TRTTQE
+115 TRTTQQE
-121 DEHLRTLQQT
+121 EHLQTLQQT
-131 LNTIRTLSI
+131 LNAIRTLSI
-140 QTLNNAVPND
+140 QTLNNAVPNGT
-150 ASRYDVRGTKYEAG
+150 SRKLEVGSREIESAD
-164 ETSENTQNVGA
+164 TSNLKLPTFNLSA
-175 RHAAPVNNDNVASSS
+175 
-190 IRNSSFEIRNCL
+190 
-202 QALIARFGNPHNPQS
+202 ALIARFGNPHNPQS

-222 GLGYLPYGTLRAWA
+222 GLGYLPHGTLRAWA

-264 ENRLLVPIT
+264 ENRLLIPIT

-308 DELRGTSEKAA
+308 ADTSNLKL
-319 EPPIRNS
+319 PTSNLS
-326 SFVIRNSER
+326 KV
-335 SAPKYINSPAS
+335 PKYINSPAS

-453 DPDTLFAPKDVSRY
+453 DPDSLFAPQAQKESRKL
-467 EVRGTKYEAGET
+467 EVG
-479 SENTQNVGARHAS
+479 S
-492 PVNNNNTESSPIRNS
+492 NN
-507 SFVIRNSE
+507 
-515 RSAPDNAEQLIRAAQ
+515 NAEQLIRAAQ

-543 STAPNGAST
+543 S
-552 KLEVGSRE
+552 
-560 VESDESRVTSEK
+560 DESRVTSEK
-572 AKSSSIRTSYLEP
+572 AASSSIRTSYLEP

-632 QWQDLLKNTAQ
+632 QWQDLLKHTTQ
-643 QKPQSFTIGGRELT
+643 PKPQSFTIGGRELS

-716 EIENVAGERQY
+716 EIENIAGERQY

-1254 TLENTEVAAQ
+1254 TLENTEDAAPNGASTKLEVGSNAPNGASRKLEVESENTSNLKLQTSNLSEAQ
-1264 NRDEVRGTKYEAG
+1264 N
-1277 SDELRVTSENAQ
+1277 SDELRVTSENAL

-1335 ANNRNTCAPHT
+1335 ANNRNTCATHT

-1367 APAPAHFEMDGLP
+1367 APAHFEMDGLP

-1439 KQYLNNYE
+1439 KQYFEKKE

>member
-7 YPTTRLK
+7 CPTTRLE

-87 NVPFLAACQSLAE
+87 NVPFAQACQLLAE

-110 SPQHN
+110 APSNPNQPS
-115 TRTTQE
+115 RSAQE
-121 DEHLRTLQQT
+121 EAHLQLLRQT
-131 LNTIRTLSI
+131 LNQVRTLAI
-140 QTLNNAVPND
+140 QLIQKQNTL
-150 ASRYDVRGTKYEAG
+150 
-164 ETSENTQNVGA
+164 
-175 RHAAPVNNDNVASSS
+175 VNNKN
-190 IRNSSFEIRNCL
+190 
-202 QALIARFGNPHNPQS
+202 IARFGNPHNPQS

-248 GLLAHSKKD
+248 GLLTHSKKD

-264 ENRLLVPIT
+264 ENRLLIPIT

-286 LNNTAPNGASTKL
+286 LNNTAPEAQNRYD
-299 EVGSREGES
+299 V
-308 DELRGTSEKAA
+308 RGTKYEAGETSENTQNVGARHASPVNNDKTASSSLRTSYL
-319 EPPIRNS
+319 EPRTS
-326 SFVIRNSER
+326 VS

-412 QNIVILPDNDSAGIA
+412 QNIIIIPDNDQAGIA

-453 DPDTLFAPKDVSRY
+453 DPDSLFAPKAQKESRKL
-467 EVRGTKYEAGET
+467 EVG
-479 SENTQNVGARHAS
+479 S
-492 PVNNNNTESSPIRNS
+492 NN
-507 SFVIRNSE
+507 
-515 RSAPDNAEQLIRAAQ
+515 NAEQLIRAAQ
-530 QDALLFYVKHQIE
+530 EDALLFYVKHQIE

-560 VESDESRVTSEK
+560 VGSNNRSNFQLSTSNLNK
-572 AKSSSIRTSYLEP
+572 
-585 RTSSRLAPDLF
+585 APDLF

-1147 NDFKIVNAPLTLETE
+1147 NDFKIVNAPLTIETE

-1254 TLENTEVAAQ
+1254 TLENTEDAAQ

-1324 TFAAPANDNNA
+1324 TLAAPANDNNA

-1439 KQYLNNYE
+1439 KQYFEKKE

>member
-1 MLTCTT
+1 
-7 YPTTRLK
+7 

-50 CPFHPENTPSCHL
+50 CPFHAEKTPSCHL

-87 NVPFLAACQSLAE
+87 NVPFAQACQLLAE

-115 TRTTQE
+115 TRTPQQ
-121 DEHLRTLQQT
+121 DEHLQTLQQT

-140 QTLNNAVPND
+140 QTLNNAVPNS
-150 ASRYDVRGTKYEAG
+150 ASRYEAE

-175 RHAAPVNNDNVASSS
+175 RHASPVNNDKTASSS

-202 QALIARFGNPHNPQS
+202 QTLTARFGNPHNPQS

-248 GLLAHSKKD
+248 GLLTHSKKD

-264 ENRLLVPIT
+264 ENRLLIPIT

-286 LNNTAPNGASTKL
+286 LNNTAPEAQNRYD
-299 EVGSREGES
+299 V
-308 DELRGTSEKAA
+308 RGTKYEAGETSENTQNVGARHASPVNNDKTASSSLRTSYL
-319 EPPIRNS
+319 EPRT
-326 SFVIRNSER
+326 SER

-453 DPDTLFAPKDVSRY
+453 DPDSLFAPKGAV
-467 EVRGTKYEAGET
+467 T
-479 SENTQNVGARHAS
+479 SDELRVTSAHTQNVGARHAS
-492 PVNNNNTESSPIRNS
+492 PVNNN
-507 SFVIRNSE
+507 
-515 RSAPDNAEQLIRAAQ
+515 NAEQLIRAAQ

-543 STAPNGAST
+543 S
-552 KLEVGSRE
+552 
-560 VESDESRVTSEK
+560 DESRVTSEK
-572 AKSSSIRTSYLEP
+572 AAESPIRHSSFVIRNSE
-585 RTSSRLAPDLF
+585 RKAPDLF

-677 RHNGVMWRLSTNGAV
+677 RHNGVMWRLSANGAV

-1254 TLENTEVAAQ
+1254 TLENTEDAAQ
-1264 NRDEVRGTKYEAG
+1264 NRDEVRDTKYEAG

-1324 TFAAPANDNNA
+1324 TLAAPANDNNA

-1360 RTSNLSE
+1360 PTSNLSAESE

>member
-7 YPTTRLK
+7 CPTTRLK

-29 PIEQVVEKIA
+29 PIAQVVEQIA
-39 HISSIKNNTIC
+39 HIAPKQNNNIC
-50 CPFHPENTPSCHL
+50 CPFHAEKTPSSHL

-87 NVPFLAACQSLAE
+87 NVPFAQACQLLAE

-121 DEHLRTLQQT
+121 DEHLQTLQQT

-140 QTLNNAVPND
+140 QTLNNAVPNS
-150 ASRYDVRGTKYEAG
+150 ASRYETE

-175 RHAAPVNNDNVASSS
+175 RHASPVNNDKTASSS

-202 QALIARFGNPHNPQS
+202 QALTARFGNPHNPQS

-222 GLGYLPYGTLRAWA
+222 GLGYLPHGTLRAWA

-248 GLLAHSKKD
+248 GLLTHSKKD

-286 LNNTAPNGASTKL
+286 LNNTAPNASRKL
-299 EVGSREGES
+299 EVGSREVES
-308 DELRGTSEKAA
+308 DVLRVTSEKAQEGESA
-319 EPPIRNS
+319 DTSNLKLPTSNLS
-326 SFVIRNSER
+326 K
-335 SAPKYINSPAS
+335 APKYINSPAS

-453 DPDTLFAPKDVSRY
+453 DPDSIFAPKAQNRY
-467 EVRGTKYEAGET
+467 DVRGTKYEGKSDELRVT
-479 SENTQNVGARHAS
+479 SEKAAE
-492 PVNNNNTESSPIRNS
+492 PPIRNS

-515 RSAPDNAEQLIRAAQ
+515 RSAPENAEQLIRAAQ

-552 KLEVGSRE
+552 KLEVGSE
-560 VESDESRVTSEK
+560 NTSNLK
-572 AKSSSIRTSYLEP
+572 LSTSNL
-585 RTSSRLAPDLF
+585 SKAPDLF

-632 QWQDLLKNTAQ
+632 QWQDLLKNTAK

-1254 TLENTEVAAQ
+1254 TLENTEDAAQ

-1277 SDELRVTSENAQ
+1277 SYELRVTSENAQ

-1324 TFAAPANDNNA
+1324 TLAAPANDNNA

-1439 KQYLNNYE
+1439 KQYFEKKE

>member
-7 YPTTRLK
+7 CPTTRLK

-23 EQLQEL
+23 EQLQER

-39 HISSIKNNTIC
+39 HISSIKDNTIC
-50 CPFHPENTPSCHL
+50 CPFHAEKTPSCHL

-87 NVPFLAACQSLAE
+87 NVPFAQACQLLAE

-140 QTLNNAVPND
+140 QTLNNAVPNS
-150 ASRYDVRGTKYEAG
+150 ASRKLEVGSNVPKGTSRKLEVGSREIESAD
-164 ETSENTQNVGA
+164 TSNLKLPT
-175 RHAAPVNNDNVASSS
+175 SSLS
-190 IRNSSFEIRNCL
+190 A
-202 QALIARFGNPHNPQS
+202 ALIARFGNPHNPQS

-222 GLGYLPYGTLRAWA
+222 GLGYLPHGTLRAWA

-248 GLLAHSKKD
+248 GLLTHSKKD

-264 ENRLLVPIT
+264 ENRLLIPIT

-299 EVGSREGES
+299 EVGSNVPK
-308 DELRGTSEKAA
+308 GTSRKLEVGSREIESADTSNFQLQTSNLSE

-453 DPDTLFAPKDVSRY
+453 DPDSLFAPKGAVTSD
-467 EVRGTKYEAGET
+467 EARAT
-479 SENTQNVGARHAS
+479 SAHTQNVGARRAS
-492 PVNNNNTESSPIRNS
+492 PVNNNN
-507 SFVIRNSE
+507 
-515 RSAPDNAEQLIRAAQ
+515 AEQLIKAAQ

-552 KLEVGSRE
+552 KLEVGSE
-560 VESDESRVTSEK
+560 NTSNLK
-572 AKSSSIRTSYLEP
+572 LSTSNL
-585 RTSSRLAPDLF
+585 SKAPDLF

-677 RHNGVMWRLSTNGAV
+677 RHNGVMWRLNTNGAV

-1147 NDFKIVNAPLTLETE
+1147 NDFKIVNAPLTIETE
-1162 TGKTLNLPFESSLL
+1162 TGKTLDLPFESSLL

-1254 TLENTEVAAQ
+1254 TLENTEDAAPNGASTKLEVESENTSNLKLPTSNLSEAQ
-1264 NRDEVRGTKYEAG
+1264 N

-1335 ANNRNTCAPHT
+1335 ANNRNTCATHT

-1360 RTSNLSE
+1360 RTSNLSAEGE

-1439 KQYLNNYE
+1439 KQYFEKKE

>member
-1 MLTCTT
+1 
-7 YPTTRLK
+7 

-87 NVPFLAACQSLAE
+87 NVPFAQACQSLAE

-115 TRTTQE
+115 TRTPQE
-121 DEHLRTLQQT
+121 DEHLQTLQQT

-150 ASRYDVRGTKYEAG
+150 TSRKLEGESNVPKGTSRKLEVGSREIESAD
-164 ETSENTQNVGA
+164 TSNLKLPTSNLSA
-175 RHAAPVNNDNVASSS
+175 
-190 IRNSSFEIRNCL
+190 
-202 QALIARFGNPHNPQS
+202 ALITRFGNPHNPQS

-264 ENRLLVPIT
+264 ENRLLIPIT

-286 LNNTAPNGASTKL
+286 LNNTAPNGTSTKL
-299 EVGSREGES
+299 EVGSREIES
-308 DELRGTSEKAA
+308 ADTSNLKLPTSNLSE

-385 VGVHSAVA
+385 VGVNSAVA

-453 DPDTLFAPKDVSRY
+453 DPDSLFAPKGAVTSDESR
-467 EVRGTKYEAGET
+467 VTNAH
-479 SENTQNVGARHAS
+479 TQNVGARRAS
-492 PVNNNNTESSPIRNS
+492 PVNNN
-507 SFVIRNSE
+507 
-515 RSAPDNAEQLIRAAQ
+515 NAEQLIRAAQ

-552 KLEVGSRE
+552 KLEVGSNNRTNFQL
-560 VESDESRVTSEK
+560 STSNLN
-572 AKSSSIRTSYLEP
+572 KST
-585 RTSSRLAPDLF
+585 DLF

-1254 TLENTEVAAQ
+1254 TLENTEDAAPNGASRKLEVESENTSNFQLQTSNLSEAQ
-1264 NRDEVRGTKYEAG
+1264 N
-1277 SDELRVTSENAQ
+1277 SDELRVTSANAQ

-1335 ANNRNTCAPHT
+1335 ANNRNSCATHT

-1360 RTSNLSE
+1360 RTSNLSAEGE

-1439 KQYLNNYE
+1439 KQYLEKKE

>member
-1 MLTCTT
+1 
-7 YPTTRLK
+7 

-50 CPFHPENTPSCHL
+50 CPFHAEKTPSCHL

-87 NVPFLAACQSLAE
+87 NVPFAQACQLLAE

-110 SPQHN
+110 APSNPNQPS
-115 TRTTQE
+115 RSAQE
-121 DEHLRTLQQT
+121 EAHLQLLRQT
-131 LNTIRTLSI
+131 LNQVRTLAI
-140 QTLNNAVPND
+140 QLIQKQNTLVNNKNIARFGNPHDPQSWCATWGLGYLPHGTLRAWAADNNSTEQLLELGLLTHSKKDGSLYSPFENRLLIPITNHWGHVVGFAARALDNTAPEN
-150 ASRYDVRGTKYEAG
+150 RYDVRGTKYEAG

-175 RHAAPVNNDNVASSS
+175 RHASPANNDKTASSS
-190 IRNSSFEIRNCL
+190 LRTSYLEPRTSVSS
-202 QALIARFGNPHNPQS
+202 
-217 WCATW
+217 
-222 GLGYLPYGTLRAWA
+222 
-236 ADNNSTEQLLEL
+236 
-248 GLLAHSKKD
+248 
-257 GSLYSPF
+257 
-264 ENRLLVPIT
+264 V
-273 NHWGHV
+273 
-279 VGFAARA
+279 
-286 LNNTAPNGASTKL
+286 
-299 EVGSREGES
+299 
-308 DELRGTSEKAA
+308 
-319 EPPIRNS
+319 
-326 SFVIRNSER
+326 
-335 SAPKYINSPAS
+335 PKYINSPAS
-346 ALFKKGNILFGLAEA
+346 ALFKKGNIFFGLAEA

-385 VGVHSAVA
+385 VGVHSAIA

-412 QNIVILPDNDSAGIA
+412 QNIVILPDNDQAGIA

-453 DPDTLFAPKDVSRY
+453 DPDSLFAPKGAV
-467 EVRGTKYEAGET
+467 T
-479 SENTQNVGARHAS
+479 SDELRVTSAHTQNVGARHAS
-492 PVNNNNTESSPIRNS
+492 PINNN
-507 SFVIRNSE
+507 
-515 RSAPDNAEQLIRAAQ
+515 NAEQLIRAAQ

-543 STAPNGAST
+543 STAPNSASRY
-552 KLEVGSRE
+552 EAE
-560 VESDESRVTSEK
+560 ETSENTQNVGARHASPVNNDK
-572 AKSSSIRTSYLEP
+572 TASSSIRTSYLEP

-677 RHNGVMWRLSTNGAV
+677 RHNGVMWRLSANGAV

-769 LNECTPCKGIS
+769 LNECTPCKGIA

-1147 NDFKIVNAPLTLETE
+1147 NDFKIVNAPLTIETE

-1254 TLENTEVAAQ
+1254 TLENTEDAAQ
-1264 NRDEVRGTKYEAG
+1264 NRDEVRG
-1277 SDELRVTSENAQ
+1277 TSENAQ

-1296 EARLC
+1296 SARLC

-1335 ANNRNTCAPHT
+1335 ANNRNTCAAHT
-1346 AGEACLA
+1346 TGEACLA

-1439 KQYLNNYE
+1439 KQYFEKKE